1 MTMNSTISSKNSAD
15 RKGYMNKYLKTLEL
29 DKILQMLA
37 EHASNAETRRMALAL
52 RPDNDLERVRYECL
66 KTSQALE
73 LSVQYGTP
81 PFSDFKDV
89 TSAAARAA
97 SGAVISLRDLMD
109 IAVMLR
115 QIKALAD
122 WYSHCENVETEL
134 SYLFS
139 RLQPNDW
146 LLEKLERS
154 IISET
159 EISDAASPE
168 LAAIRRKINKAG
180 MQLRETLDKMVKNKT
195 TQQYLQESSVTIRDG
210 RFVLPVKSEY
220 RGQVSGLIH
229 DTSATGQTIFI
240 EPMAIVEANNDIR
253 ILEGKEQEEIERIIR
268 QLCRD
273 CGDYSEILKENY
285 KVCTELNLYF
295 AKSNLAARLKCSLPG
310 ITDDGVIF
318 LKKARHPLLDRN
330 KAVPIDLSLGEDYQT
345 LIITG
350 PNTGGKTVALK
361 TAGLLSA
368 MVMCGLLIPVA
379 DGSRIS
385 LFDHILADIGDSQS
399 IEQNLSTFS
408 SHTNKVIEILG
419 TADESSL
426 VLLDEL
432 GSGTDPVEGAAL
444 AVAII
449 RRLMSSGAKVMV
461 TTHYQE
467 LKVFAI
473 DSPDVENASCEFD
486 IDTLRP
492 TYRLIVGSPGKSNA
506 FAISESLGMPKDI
519 IDDAKSSV
527 SEANSRLEDVIGKLE
542 AARLELEHQKDD
554 ISRLKAQTKEHE
566 ETIRK
571 EREQLEAAKAD
582 EMEKARLRA
591 MTIIEQTKAESNEL
605 LDELEKLRKEKD
617 KKDFSSNVSGM
628 KSRTKQSFNKM
639 YDTANPVDGR
649 DPNEGYVLPR
659 KLKRGDTVYV
669 VDLQRKGIVSGEPDG
684 SDFVFV
690 QMGVMKTKMNIS
702 RLRLEEP
709 PKVTVGNK
717 PAKKNRNMNK
727 VGVKAERRGR
737 MELDIRGCACNDG
750 VYQLDSFID
759 QAVMS
764 NISTVTIIHG
774 KGTGLLRSAVH
785 KRLKSHPSVK
795 SFRLGVF
802 GEGEDGVTVAELK

>member
-1 MTMNSTISSKNSAD
+1 
-15 RKGYMNKYLKTLEL
+15 MNKYLKTLEL
-29 DKILQMLA
+29 DKILDMLA
-37 EHASNAETRRMALAL
+37 ELASNEATRKMALEL
-52 RPDNDLERVRYECL
+52 RPDCDLERVRYECL

-73 LSVQYGTP
+73 LSVQFGTP
-81 PFSDFKDV
+81 PFSNFKDI
-89 TSAAARAA
+89 TSTAARAK

-109 IAVMLR
+109 IAAMLR
-115 QIKALAD
+115 QIKGLAD
-122 WYSHCENVETEL
+122 WYKHCENIETEL

-146 LLEKLERS
+146 ILEKLERS
-154 IISET
+154 IISEN
-159 EISDAASPE
+159 EIADAASPE
-168 LAAIRRKINKAG
+168 LAAIRRKINRAG
-180 MQLRETLDKMVKNKT
+180 MQLRETLDKMVKSKT

-210 RFVLPVKSEY
+210 RFVLPVKSEH
-220 RGQVSGLIH
+220 RGQISGLIH

-253 ILEGKEQEEIERIIR
+253 ILQGKEQEEIERIICE
-268 QLCRD
+268 LCRD
-273 CGDYSEILKENY
+273 CGDYADILAENY

-295 AKSNLAARLKCSLPG
+295 AKSNLAAKLNCSLPE
-310 ITDDGVIF
+310 ITDDGKIY
-318 LKKARHPLLDRN
+318 LKKARHPLIDKN
-330 KAVPIDLSLGEDYQT
+330 KAVPIELSLGEEYQT

-368 MVMCGLLIPVA
+368 MTMCGLLIPVA

-385 LFDHILADIGDSQS
+385 VFSHILADIGDSQS

-444 AVAII
+444 AIAVI
-449 RRLMSSGAKVMV
+449 RRLMENGAKIMV

-473 DSPDVENASCEFD
+473 DSPSVQNASCEFD
-486 IDTLRP
+486 IATLRP

-506 FAISESLGMPKDI
+506 FAISESLGMPSDI
-519 IDDAKSSV
+519 IEDAKGRV
-527 SEANSRLEDVIGKLE
+527 SDANTRLEEVIGKLE
-542 AARLELEHQKDD
+542 ASRLELEREKEQITKLR
-554 ISRLKAQTKEHE
+554 IQAQEHE
-566 ETIRK
+566 SAVRK
-571 EREQLEAAKAD
+571 EREEIEAAKSD
-582 EMEKARLRA
+582 ELEKARLRA

-628 KSRTKQSFNKM
+628 KSKTKQSFNKM
-639 YDTANPVDGR
+639 FDTANPVDKR

-669 VDLQRKGIVSGEPDG
+669 VDLQRKGIISGEPDG
-684 SDFVFV
+684 SEFVFV

-709 PKVTVGNK
+709 EKVTYNNKNK
-717 PAKKNRNMNK
+717 PSRKVGR
-727 VGVKAERRGR
+727 VGVKAERRGK
-737 MELDIRGCACNDG
+737 MELDIRGSACDDG
-750 VYQLDSFID
+750 IYELDAFID

-774 KGTGLLRSAVH
+774 KGTGLLRKAVH
-785 KRLKSHPSVK
+785 QRLRSHPSVK
-795 SFRLGVF
+795 NFRLGLF
-802 GEGEDGVTVAELK
+802 GEGEDGVTVVELK

>member
-1 MTMNSTISSKNSAD
+1 MD
-15 RKGYMNKYLKTLEL
+15 KYLKTLEL
-29 DKILQMLA
+29 DKILDMLA
-37 EHASNAETRRMALAL
+37 DLTSNEETRRMALEV

-66 KTSQALE
+66 KTSQAFS
-73 LSVQYGTP
+73 LSVQFGTP
-81 PFSDFKDV
+81 PFSNFKDISTV
-89 TSAAARAA
+89 AARAA

-109 IAVMLR
+109 IAAMLR

-154 IISET
+154 IISDN
-159 EISDAASPE
+159 EIADAASPE
-168 LAAIRRKINKAG
+168 LAAIRRKINRAG
-180 MQLRETLDKMVKNKT
+180 MQLRETLDKMIKNKT
-195 TQQYLQESSVTIRDG
+195 TQQYLQESNVTIRDG

-220 RGQVSGLIH
+220 RGQVSGLVH

-273 CGDYSEILKENY
+273 CGDYAEILTENY

-295 AKSNLAARLKCSLPG
+295 AKSNLAAKLNCSLPE
-310 ITDDGVIF
+310 ITNDGKMH
-318 LKKARHPLLDRN
+318 LKKARHPLIDKN
-330 KAVPIDLSLGEDYQT
+330 KAVPVDISLGEDYQA

-350 PNTGGKTVALK
+350 PNTGGKTVSLK
-361 TAGLLSA
+361 TAGLLAA
-368 MVMCGLLIPVA
+368 MTMCGLLIPCA

-385 LFDHILADIGDSQS
+385 VYDHILADIGDSQS

-419 TADESSL
+419 TADERSL

-444 AVAII
+444 AISII
-449 RRLMSSGAKVMV
+449 RRLMENGAKIMV

-473 DSPDVENASCEFD
+473 DSSGVENASCEFD
-486 IDTLRP
+486 IETLRP

-506 FAISESLGMPKDI
+506 FAISESLGMPSDI
-519 IDDAKSSV
+519 IRDAKSRV
-527 SEANSRLEDVIGKLE
+527 SEANTRLEEVIGKLE
-542 AARLELEHQKDD
+542 ASRIELERQKEE
-554 ISRLKAQTKEHE
+554 ISRLRAETAAHE
-566 ETIRK
+566 EAIRR
-571 EREQLEAAKAD
+571 EREEIEAAKAD
-582 EMEKARLRA
+582 ELEKARLRA

-605 LDELEKLRKEKD
+605 IDELEKLRKEKD
-617 KKDFSSNVSGM
+617 KKDFSANVSGM
-628 KSRTKQSFNKM
+628 KSKTKQSFNKM
-639 YDTANPVDGR
+639 YDTANPVEKR

-659 KLKRGDTVYV
+659 KLRRGDTVYV
-669 VDLQRKGIVSGEPDG
+669 VDLQRKGIISGDPDG

-709 PKVTVGNK
+709 QKVTVGSK
-717 PAKKNRNMNK
+717 PLRPNRKMNK
-727 VGVKAERRGR
+727 IGVKAERRGK
-737 MELDIRGCACNDG
+737 MELDIRGCACDDG
-750 VYQLDSFID
+750 VYQLDAFID

-774 KGTGLLRSAVH
+774 KGTGLLRQAVH

-795 SFRLGVF
+795 SFRLGLF

>member
-1 MTMNSTISSKNSAD
+1 MD
-15 RKGYMNKYLKTLEL
+15 KYLKTLEL
-29 DKILQMLA
+29 DKILDMLA
-37 EHASNAETRRMALAL
+37 ELTSNEETRRMALEI

-66 KTSQALE
+66 KTSQAFS
-73 LSVQYGTP
+73 LSVQFGTP
-81 PFSDFKDV
+81 PFSNFKDISTV
-89 TSAAARAA
+89 AARAA

-109 IAVMLR
+109 ITAMLR

-154 IISET
+154 IISDN
-159 EISDAASPE
+159 EIADAASPE
-168 LAAIRRKINKAG
+168 LAAIRRKINRAG
-180 MQLRETLDKMVKNKT
+180 MQLRETLDKMIKNKT
-195 TQQYLQESSVTIRDG
+195 TQQYLQESNVTIRDG

-220 RGQVSGLIH
+220 RGQVSGLVH

-273 CGDYSEILKENY
+273 CGDYAEILTENY

-295 AKSNLAARLKCSLPG
+295 AKSNLAAKLNCSLPE
-310 ITDDGVIF
+310 ITDDGKMH
-318 LKKARHPLLDRN
+318 LKKARHPLISKS
-330 KAVPIDLSLGEDYQT
+330 KAVPVDISLGEDYQA

-350 PNTGGKTVALK
+350 PNTGGKTVSLK
-361 TAGLLSA
+361 TAGLLAA
-368 MVMCGLLIPVA
+368 MTMCGLLIPCA
-379 DGSRIS
+379 DGSSIS
-385 LFDHILADIGDSQS
+385 VYDHILADIGDSQS

-419 TADESSL
+419 TADEKSL

-444 AVAII
+444 AISII
-449 RRLMSSGAKVMV
+449 RRLMENGAKIMV

-473 DSPDVENASCEFD
+473 DSSGVENASCEFD
-486 IDTLRP
+486 IETLRP

-506 FAISESLGMPKDI
+506 FAISESLGMPSDI
-519 IDDAKSSV
+519 ISDAKSRV
-527 SEANSRLEDVIGKLE
+527 SEANSRLEEVIGKLE
-542 AARLELEHQKDD
+542 ASRIELERQKEE
-554 ISRLKAQTKEHE
+554 ISRLRAETAAHE
-566 ETIRK
+566 EAIRR
-571 EREQLEAAKAD
+571 EREEIEAAKAD
-582 EMEKARLRA
+582 ELEKARLRA

-605 LDELEKLRKEKD
+605 IDELEKLRKEKD
-617 KKDFSSNVSGM
+617 KKDFSANVSGM
-628 KSRTKQSFNKM
+628 KSKTKQSFNKM
-639 YDTANPVDGR
+639 YDTANPVEKR

-659 KLKRGDTVYV
+659 KLRRGDTVYV
-669 VDLQRKGIVSGEPDG
+669 VDLQRKGIISGDPDG

-709 PKVTVGNK
+709 QKVTVGSK
-717 PAKKNRNMNK
+717 PLRPNRKMNK
-727 VGVKAERRGR
+727 IGVKAERRGK
-737 MELDIRGCACNDG
+737 MELDIRGCACDDG
-750 VYQLDSFID
+750 VYQLDAFID

-774 KGTGLLRSAVH
+774 KGTGLLRQAVH

-795 SFRLGVF
+795 SFRLGLF

>member
-1 MTMNSTISSKNSAD
+1 
-15 RKGYMNKYLKTLEL
+15 MNKYLKTLEL
-29 DKILQMLA
+29 DKILDMLA
-37 EHASNAETRRMALAL
+37 ELASNEATRKMALEL
-52 RPDNDLERVRYECL
+52 RPDCDLERVRYECL

-73 LSVQYGTP
+73 LSVQFGTP
-81 PFSDFKDV
+81 PFSNFKDI
-89 TSAAARAA
+89 TSTAARAK

-109 IAVMLR
+109 IAAMLR
-115 QIKALAD
+115 QIKGLAD
-122 WYSHCENVETEL
+122 WYKHCENIETEL

-146 LLEKLERS
+146 LLEKLDRS
-154 IISET
+154 IISEN
-159 EISDAASPE
+159 EIADAASPE
-168 LAAIRRKINKAG
+168 LAAIRRKINRAG
-180 MQLRETLDKMVKNKT
+180 MQLRETLDKMVKSKT

-210 RFVLPVKSEY
+210 RFVLPVKSEH
-220 RGQVSGLIH
+220 RGQISGLIH

-253 ILEGKEQEEIERIIR
+253 ILQGKEQEEIERIICE
-268 QLCRD
+268 LCRD
-273 CGDYSEILKENY
+273 CGDYADILAENY

-295 AKSNLAARLKCSLPG
+295 AKSNLAAKLNCSLPE
-310 ITDDGVIF
+310 ITDDGKIY
-318 LKKARHPLLDRN
+318 LKKARHPLIDKN
-330 KAVPIDLSLGEDYQT
+330 KAVPIELSLGEEYQT

-368 MVMCGLLIPVA
+368 MTMCGLLIPVA

-385 LFDHILADIGDSQS
+385 VFSHILADIGDSQS

-444 AVAII
+444 AIAVI
-449 RRLMSSGAKVMV
+449 RRLMENGAKIMV

-473 DSPDVENASCEFD
+473 DSPSVQNASCEFD
-486 IDTLRP
+486 ISTLRP

-506 FAISESLGMPKDI
+506 FAISESLGMPSDI
-519 IDDAKSSV
+519 IEDAKGRV
-527 SEANSRLEDVIGKLE
+527 SDANTRLEEVIGKLE
-542 AARLELEHQKDD
+542 ASRLELEREKEKITKLRIQ
-554 ISRLKAQTKEHE
+554 AQEHE
-566 ETIRK
+566 SAIRK
-571 EREQLEAAKAD
+571 EREEIEAAKSD
-582 EMEKARLRA
+582 ELEKARLRA

-628 KSRTKQSFNKM
+628 KSKTKQSFNKM
-639 YDTANPVDGR
+639 FDTANPVDKR

-669 VDLQRKGIVSGEPDG
+669 VDLQRKGIISGDPDG
-684 SDFVFV
+684 SEFVFV

-709 PKVTVGNK
+709 EKVTYNNKNK
-717 PAKKNRNMNK
+717 PSRKVGR
-727 VGVKAERRGR
+727 VGVKAERRGK
-737 MELDIRGCACNDG
+737 MELDIRGSACDDG
-750 VYQLDSFID
+750 IYELDAFID

-764 NISTVTIIHG
+764 NISMVTIIHG
-774 KGTGLLRSAVH
+774 KGTGLLRKAVH
-785 KRLKSHPSVK
+785 QRLRSHPSVK
-795 SFRLGVF
+795 NFRLGLF
-802 GEGEDGVTVAELK
+802 GEGEDGVTVVELK

>member
-1 MTMNSTISSKNSAD
+1 
-15 RKGYMNKYLKTLEL
+15 MNKYLRTLEL
-29 DKILQMLA
+29 DKILEMLA
-37 EHASNAETRRMALAL
+37 DLTSNEETRKMALAV
-52 RPDNDLERVRYECL
+52 RPDNDLGRVRYECL
-66 KTSQALE
+66 KTSQAFS
-73 LSVQYGTP
+73 LSVQFGTP
-81 PFSDFKDV
+81 PFSNFRDI
-89 TSAAARAA
+89 TTIAARAK

-109 IAVMLR
+109 IAAMLR
-115 QIKALAD
+115 QIKGLAD
-122 WYSHCENVETEL
+122 WYGHCENIETEL
-134 SYLFS
+134 NYLFS
-139 RLQPNDW
+139 RLAPNDW

-154 IISET
+154 IISDN

-168 LAAIRRKINKAG
+168 LAAIRRKINRAG

-268 QLCRD
+268 ELCRE
-273 CGDYSEILKENY
+273 CGDYADVLCENY
-285 KVCTELNLYF
+285 KICTELNLYF
-295 AKSNLAARLKCSLPG
+295 AKSSLAARLNCSLPE
-310 ITDDGVIF
+310 ITDDGKMN
-318 LKKARHPLLDRN
+318 LKKARHPLIDRK
-330 KAVPIDLSLGEDYQT
+330 KAVPVNISLGNEYST

-368 MVMCGLLIPVA
+368 MTMCGLMIPVA
-379 DGSRIS
+379 DGSSIS
-385 LFDHILADIGDSQS
+385 VFEHILADIGDSQS

-408 SHTNKVIEILG
+408 AHTNKVIEILE
-419 TADESSL
+419 TADEKSL

-444 AVAII
+444 AVSVI
-449 RRLMSSGAKVMV
+449 RRLMMSGAKVMV

-486 IDTLRP
+486 IETLRP

-506 FAISESLGMPKDI
+506 FAISESLGMPSDI
-519 IDDAKSSV
+519 IEDAKSRI
-527 SEANSRLEDVIGKLE
+527 SEADSRLEEVIGKLE
-542 AARLELEHQKDD
+542 ASRLELERQKEE
-554 ISRLKAQTKEHE
+554 ISRLKAQALEHE
-566 ETIRK
+566 NILRK
-571 EREQLEAAKAD
+571 EREELEKTKAD
-582 EMEKARLRA
+582 ELEKARMRA

-605 LDELEKLRKEKD
+605 ITELEQLKKEKD
-617 KKDFSSNVSGM
+617 KKNFGESVSGV
-628 KSRTKQSFNKM
+628 KSRSKQSFNKM
-639 YDTANPVDGR
+639 YDTANPVDR
-649 DPNEGYVLPR
+649 HDPNADYVLPR

-669 VDLQRKGIVSGEPDG
+669 VDLQRKGIVSGDPDG

-709 PKVTVGNK
+709 EKVTYKNK
-717 PAKKNRNMNK
+717 PSRK
-727 VGVKAERRGR
+727 VGKIGVKAERRGK
-737 MELDIRGCACNDG
+737 MELDIRGCACDDG
-750 VYQLDSFID
+750 VYQLDAFID
-759 QAVMS
+759 RAVMS
-764 NISTVTIIHG
+764 NISMVTIIHG
-774 KGTGLLRSAVH
+774 KGTGVLRQAVQS
-785 KRLKSHPSVK
+785 RLKSHPSVK
-795 SFRLGVF
+795 SYRSGVF
-802 GEGEDGVTVAELK
+802 GEGEDGVTIAELK

>member
-1 MTMNSTISSKNSAD
+1 
-15 RKGYMNKYLKTLEL
+15 MNKYLRTLEL
-29 DKILQMLA
+29 DKILAMLA
-37 EHASNAETRRMALAL
+37 EHTSNEETRRMALAV
-52 RPDNDLERVRYECL
+52 RPYDDLQTIRNECR
-66 KTSQALE
+66 KVSQALS
-73 LSVQYGTP
+73 LSVQFGTP
-81 PFSDFKDV
+81 PFSSFKDV
-89 TSAAARAA
+89 STSAARAK

-109 IAVMLR
+109 IAAMLR
-115 QIKALAD
+115 QIKGLAD
-122 WYSHCENVETEL
+122 WYSHCENVETDL
-134 SYLFS
+134 DYLFS
-139 RLQPNDW
+139 RLSPNDW

-154 IISET
+154 IISDT

-168 LAAIRRKINKAG
+168 LAAIRRKINRAEI
-180 MQLRETLDKMVKNKT
+180 QLRETLDKMIKNKT

-253 ILEGKEQEEIERIIR
+253 LLEGKEQEEIERIIAE
-268 QLCRD
+268 LCRD
-273 CGDYSEILKENY
+273 CGDYADILCENY
-285 KVCTELNLYF
+285 KICTELNLYF
-295 AKSNLAARLKCSLPG
+295 AKSNLAARLNCTLPE
-310 ITDDGVIF
+310 INDDGRVH
-318 LKKARHPLLDRN
+318 LKKARHPLIDKN
-330 KAVPIDLSLGEDYQT
+330 KAVPIDLSLGEDYQA

-361 TAGLLSA
+361 TLGLLSA
-368 MVMCGLLIPVA
+368 MTMCGLLIPVS
-379 DGSRIS
+379 DGSSITIFS
-385 LFDHILADIGDSQS
+385 HILADIGDSQS

-408 SHTNKVIEILG
+408 SHTNKVIEIIN
-419 TADESSL
+419 TADERSL

-444 AVAII
+444 AVAVIK
-449 RRLMSSGAKVMV
+449 RLMDNGARIMV

-473 DSPDVENASCEFD
+473 NSPDVENASCEFD
-486 IDTLRP
+486 IETLRP

-506 FAISESLGMPKDI
+506 FAISESLGMPSDI
-519 IDDAKSSV
+519 IAEAKTLVSDA
-527 SEANSRLEDVIGKLE
+527 NTQLEEVIGKLE
-542 AARLELEHQKDD
+542 ETRLELERQKDD
-554 ISRLKAQTKEHE
+554 IVRLKRQAQEHE
-566 ETIRK
+566 EAVRK
-571 EREQLEAAKAD
+571 EREELEKAKSA
-582 EMEKARLRA
+582 ELEKARMRA

-605 LDELEKLRKEKD
+605 LDELEKLRKEKE
-617 KKDFSSNVSGM
+617 KKNFSENVSGM

-639 YDTANPVDGR
+639 YDTANPVDNR
-649 DPNEGYVLPR
+649 DPNADYVLPR
-659 KLKRGDTVYV
+659 KLRRGDTVYV

-709 PKVTVGNK
+709 EKVEFRNKSVKKVG
-717 PAKKNRNMNK
+717 R
-727 VGVKAERRGR
+727 VGVKAERRGK
-737 MELDIRGCACNDG
+737 MELDIRGCACDDG

-759 QAVMS
+759 RAVMS

-785 KRLKSHPSVK
+785 QRLKSHPSVK
-795 SFRLGVF
+795 TFRLGLF
-802 GEGEDGVTVAELK
+802 GEGEDGVTIADLK